1 MTIVASRVPVASDV
15 FWANC
20 FVESWVHLGA
30 HGDER
35 DQLSSLG
42 IAKNTNECVRARAV
56 HGN

>member
-1 MTIVASRVPVASDV
+1 MRSGGVGCLLAKLFHGVM
-15 FWANC
+15 
-20 FVESWVHLGA
+20 EVHLGA